1 MESGIIYLRGTMEI
15 KFSNGFTLTIVE
27 EAGDKLY
34 KMTNNNKPTVYI
46 EGHCYK
52 FNTKLVY
59 RESMPKTKSIR

>member
-1 MESGIIYLRGTMEI
+1 MKI

-34 KMTNNNKPTVYI
+34 KMTNNNKPKVYI

-52 FNTKLVY
+52 FNTELVY
-59 RESMPKTKSIR
+59 RESIPKIKPIKGL